1 MKKKKK
7 SEVVEEEPKKKKKL
21 KETVEI
27 KEEGFG
33 DEPSNPFKADWKF
46 MLSTGST
53 LLDLAVSGKRKKF
66 GGIPTGI
73 LVEISG
79 KSGAGKCF
87 SKNNYI
93 TATDG
98 VFTVEELFEKTGNPA
113 YKVTKPPV
121 LLRDGELTLTNM
133 FGNAE
138 SVRALTFNGHRHIK
152 KITTKNGIEHEVTL
166 NHPLKVMTRNGNVVW
181 KQAENIQIGEY
192 LLYRRGFF
200 RDSTEKEIF
209 SKKDAYIAGM
219 FIADGY
225 LTGNGGFT
233 NNEPFLMK
241 KVSRWLSDNQIKHRM
256 YDRSRNGEYSTTELK
271 LSSRSDI
278 LKILQILDLP
288 ECKSKDRFVPSIYR
302 CSGKQVAI
310 SFLKG
315 YVDCEGFFT
324 HSSLEVTSASKKLL
338 SQVQQILIGI
348 GILSSLNKK
357 TAKNYP
363 DNEYWRLYISGS
375 NFIKY
380 VEIIGSALLSRKEQF
395 KGFDEERLPSYDKSE
410 IIPHQRNNFKDF
422 VSDVFVGGM
431 TREEQSIVKR
441 IEDNLTKE
449 KLLSLYRH
457 ICDKKIVL
465 SGKSKI
471 LFDEWMDI
479 IENGYFFSEVISNK
493 LLPEKDYTYD
503 VSMENTASFLL
514 NSCVSHNTA
523 ILTEL
528 CASAQKKGGEAYFND
543 PEARLDKEYAKITG
557 YSLTDEK
564 LYDRPDTVTALFDN
578 FKSWKVNPE
587 FPNVFAGD
595 SLAALSTN
603 TEMEDEDKMGMRRAK
618 EFSQELRKSARMFS
632 KKNVLMAC
640 SNQLRDSPTGK
651 TTPGGNAIPFYS
663 SLRMEVMPH
672 FPTAK
677 VKREKTI
684 NGVKHS
690 KVIGIQSDV
699 TIIKN
704 SLDDPF
710 RKVPIY
716 IIFGYGIDDVRG
728 NLMWLKEST
737 GEKKFIFD
745 NKEFSRIEDAIAFI
759 EENNLEKKL
768 RKKVVDLWNELEE
781 AFKTNR
787 KPKSR

>member
-21 KETVEI
+21 KKTVEI

-53 LLDLAVSGKRKKF
+53 LLDLAISGKRKKF

-79 KSGAGKCF
+79 KSGAGK
-87 SKNNYI
+87 
-93 TATDG
+93 
-98 VFTVEELFEKTGNPA
+98 
-113 YKVTKPPV
+113 
-121 LLRDGELTLTNM
+121 
-133 FGNAE
+133 
-138 SVRALTFNGHRHIK
+138 
-152 KITTKNGIEHEVTL
+152 
-166 NHPLKVMTRNGNVVW
+166 
-181 KQAENIQIGEY
+181 
-192 LLYRRGFF
+192 
-200 RDSTEKEIF
+200 
-209 SKKDAYIAGM
+209 
-219 FIADGY
+219 
-225 LTGNGGFT
+225 
-233 NNEPFLMK
+233 
-241 KVSRWLSDNQIKHRM
+241 
-256 YDRSRNGEYSTTELK
+256 
-271 LSSRSDI
+271 
-278 LKILQILDLP
+278 
-288 ECKSKDRFVPSIYR
+288 
-302 CSGKQVAI
+302 
-310 SFLKG
+310 
-315 YVDCEGFFT
+315 
-324 HSSLEVTSASKKLL
+324 
-338 SQVQQILIGI
+338 
-348 GILSSLNKK
+348 
-357 TAKNYP
+357 
-363 DNEYWRLYISGS
+363 
-375 NFIKY
+375 
-380 VEIIGSALLSRKEQF
+380 
-395 KGFDEERLPSYDKSE
+395 
-410 IIPHQRNNFKDF
+410 
-422 VSDVFVGGM
+422 
-431 TREEQSIVKR
+431 
-441 IEDNLTKE
+441 
-449 KLLSLYRH
+449 
-457 ICDKKIVL
+457 
-465 SGKSKI
+465 
-471 LFDEWMDI
+471 
-479 IENGYFFSEVISNK
+479 
-493 LLPEKDYTYD
+493 
-503 VSMENTASFLL
+503 
-514 NSCVSHNTA
+514 TA

-587 FPNVFAGD
+587 VPNVFAGD

-745 NKEFSRIEDAIAFI
+745 NKEFSRIEDAIAFV

-787 KPKSR
+787 KPKAR